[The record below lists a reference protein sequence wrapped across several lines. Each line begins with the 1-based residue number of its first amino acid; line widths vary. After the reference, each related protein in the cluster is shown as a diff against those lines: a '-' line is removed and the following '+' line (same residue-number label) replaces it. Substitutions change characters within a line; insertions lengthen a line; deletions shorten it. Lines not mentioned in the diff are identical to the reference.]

1 MGKEH
6 GIKLVMR
13 DVKNWWK
20 TMNLKPIL
28 LVFFIFMNLI
38 LIEASTLEITIRYDY
53 NLNTFL
59 LNFTKLVESNLPGGI
74 RDESIYRW
82 VAYAINDSIIDKG
95 NIIIP
100 GPLIVEKDF
109 STGKP
114 AEVIYPNSS
123 LISVF
128 LNYNPKISRLIIH
141 DMSDEMLN
149 VNLIQYNR
157 CNLNNIC
164 DENENKL
171 LCPEDCYNSDKDGVC
186 QNIEDGVCNE
196 DPDCVTE
203 DPDCIIEENKIN
215 IAEENKEDILKEEDI
230 NITTKD
236 QKENSN
242 LLIKFIIFVGILL
255 IIIILILV
263 LLSRQKNRF

>member
-1 MGKEH
+1 
-6 GIKLVMR
+6 
-13 DVKNWWK
+13 
-20 TMNLKPIL
+20 MNLKPL
-28 LVFFIFMNLI
+28 LMVFFIFVNLI
-38 LIEASTLEITIRYDY
+38 LIEASTLEITISYDY
-53 NLNTFL
+53 SSGAFSLNSTSL
-59 LNFTKLVESNLPGGI
+59 TKSNLPGGI

-100 GPLIVEKDF
+100 GPLIIERDF

-114 AEVIYPNSS
+114 AEIVYPNTS
-123 LISVF
+123 LISIF
-128 LNYNPKISRLIIH
+128 LNYNPKVSSLIIH

-149 VNLIQYNR
+149 INLIQYNR

-171 LCPEDCYNSDKDGVC
+171 LCPEDCYESDKDGIC
-186 QNIEDGVCNE
+186 QNIENGVCNE
-196 DPDCVTE
+196 DPDCITE

-215 IAEENKEDILKEEDI
+215 IAEKNKEDFLKEEDT

-242 LLIKFIIFVGILL
+242 LLIKFMILGGILL

-263 LLSRQKNRF
+263 LLSRQKNRFEH